1 MKVNR
6 RLFSA
11 ADRTGDKDSSSLDC
25 CFLLLVLV
33 RFAGAETAEERTT
46 TTTGRGRERWRGL
59 KGRAVWV
66 KKWVD
71 IDEGVDK
78 SGRQRGLR
86 SEVFEF
92 EER

>member
-1 MKVNR
+1 MKLNR

-11 ADRTGDKDSSSLDC
+11 ADTAGDEESSSLDC

-33 RFAGAETAEERTT
+33 RFAGDETAEERT

-59 KGRAVWV
+59 KGREVWV

-78 SGRQRGLR
+78 SRRERGGLR
-86 SEVFEF
+86 SEVAGWGFW
-92 EER
+92 